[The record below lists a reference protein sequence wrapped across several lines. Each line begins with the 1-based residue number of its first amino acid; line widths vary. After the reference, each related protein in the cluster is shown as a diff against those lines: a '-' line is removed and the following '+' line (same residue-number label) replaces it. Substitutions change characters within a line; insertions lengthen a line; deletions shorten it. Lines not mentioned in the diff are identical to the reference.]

1 MKRHFRFALVAAFGL
16 LVAVPVFAD
25 EGNADEQKAI
35 ESLKKIG
42 AKMQVDPASPG
53 KPVVVIFLDGPQVTD
68 AALEPIKTLAKVQK
82 IYLSKAQVT
91 DAGLEYL
98 KISRNSA
105 ACTSWIR
112 N

>member
-68 AALEPIKTLAKVQK
+68 AALDP
-82 IYLSKAQVT
+82 
-91 DAGLEYL
+91 
-98 KISRNSA
+98 SRPSLRFRRS
-105 ACTSWIR
+105 TSQRPRSRTPGWNI
-112 N
+112 